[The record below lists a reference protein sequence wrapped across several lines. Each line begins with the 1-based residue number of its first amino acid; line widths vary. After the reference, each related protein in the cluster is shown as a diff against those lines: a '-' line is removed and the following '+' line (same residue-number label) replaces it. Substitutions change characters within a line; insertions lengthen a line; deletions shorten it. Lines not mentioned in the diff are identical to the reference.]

1 VLDYFALLGE
11 PRRAWIDP
19 EQLKQKF
26 LELSQSTHPD
36 RAQTPQERAG
46 AQERYT
52 GLNSAYQTLREPKE
66 RLAHLIELETGSK
79 PTTIQT
85 APRDLMDL
93 FLQIG
98 TTLREA
104 DKFLEE
110 KRRSTSPLLQV
121 GLFNRAQEFTERI
134 QEMQQEVQRRISSA
148 EDTLKKAQQPH
159 VEELEATYRTFS
171 YLSRWSAQLQER
183 IVQLAI

>member
-1 VLDYFALLGE
+1 VPDYFALFGE

-26 LELSQSTHPD
+26 LELSQSAHPD
-36 RAQTPQERAG
+36 RAQTPEERAG

-52 GLNSAYQTLREPKE
+52 RLNTAYQTLREPKE
-66 RLAHLIELETGSK
+66 RLAHLIELESGSK

-85 APRDLMDL
+85 APGDLMDL

-110 KRRSTSPLLQV
+110 KRRATSPLLQV
-121 GLFNRAQEFTERI
+121 GLFSRAQEFTERI
-134 QEMQQEVQRRISSA
+134 QEMQQEVQKRISSA
-148 EDTLKKAQQPH
+148 EDALKRAKQPH
-159 VEELEATYRTFS
+159 VAELEANYRIFS